1 MSVGFQTSPN
11 HQSFAGSF
19 PSAALSLTNSFANSN
34 TFYPGYQSENGR
46 LQQNIKDCSVE
57 KPKTKLKR
65 VRQRVDA
72 GEPRNTYSSIFCF
85 SSPGRGGQ
93 SSNAEEST
101 SPVAESLGEEES
113 FKGSLDCSSSEKNDS
128 AEMSITSENQLNR
141 TISDADGT
149 QMQKKARVENII
161 NYIQSVSPCVSASM
175 SSSGNSP
182 EPQAGSQTISQQTTS
197 RRKRYQ
203 PQQLETRGQVDSFYD
218 EEEEDC
224 EDMIDDDTDE
234 IELNERK
241 VQASQADSSTVQNES
256 PKQTICADIDKRNL
270 KDMQNELL
278 IMQRRYIETLTEHQ
292 RLAFLKNEFT
302 MDDGKR
308 RDGLELLLSA
318 KEIQTLAD
326 RFKSQLM
333 STMTS
338 CIDKAV
344 ENFLQSLRSAS
355 VMPIAM
361 NLRSRQAASAELS
374 NGSIAAPRNGLFFNE
389 PHLRPFYCGPF
400 GYSNPLA
407 PGSFPL
413 GPTLNAPGC
422 FPPRHT
428 DASSIYPAFQGCF
441 NFHPMATSLQ
451 GGDSAKPTTTI
462 GVAEPATAFSGLV
475 MPRKRRSKVT
485 DTRVNRV
492 TPGRSDES
500 QNEYR
505 QTGNFLA
512 GGYPPSMV
520 AVAGGFG
527 YDEAEFEPNSPSQSE
542 GTEAEVTH
550 GTEIPQAQNTT
561 LTPMHLRKAKL
572 MFFYTRY
579 PSSVLLKAFFPDI
592 RFNKN
597 NTAQLVK
604 WFSNFRCFSTP
615 TSVIVRRPL
624 ALKRPAMIVHYRHCA
639 LLGRLLREFY
649 YIQMEKYARQAVSEG
664 ARSEA
669 DITVTVDSELYKVLN
684 LHYNR
689 NNHVQAPASFRRVV
703 EATLHEF
710 FNAVLSGRDAEPSWK
725 KSIYKVIARMDDQIP
740 EYFKS
745 PNFLEQLE

>member
-19 PSAALSLTNSFANSN
+19 PSAALSLTNSFANSS

-57 KPKTKLKR
+57 KPKTKSKR

-93 SSNAEEST
+93 SGNAEEST

-241 VQASQADSSTVQNES
+241 VEASQADSSTAQNES
-256 PKQTICADIDKRNL
+256 PKQSTCADIDKKNL

-302 MDDGKR
+302 TVDDGKR

-333 STMTS
+333 STVTS

-355 VMPIAM
+355 VTPIAM
-361 NLRSRQAASAELS
+361 HLRSRQATSAELS

-400 GYSNPLA
+400 GYSNPLP

-441 NFHPMATSLQ
+441 NFHPMAASLQ
-451 GGDSAKPTTTI
+451 GGDSAKPTTTV
-462 GVAEPATAFSGLV
+462 GVAEPANAFSGLV

-500 QNEYR
+500 QSEYR
-505 QTGNFLA
+505 QTGSFLT

-550 GTEIPQAQNTT
+550 GAEIPQAQNTT

-604 WFSNFRCFSTP
+604 WFSNFR
-615 TSVIVRRPL
+615 
-624 ALKRPAMIVHYRHCA
+624 
-639 LLGRLLREFY
+639 EFY

-669 DITVTVDSELYKVLN
+669 DITVSVDSELYKVLN